1 MTVRHRG
8 GAVFLQG
15 VENASFS
22 RIRFD
27 QLEGNGVFL
36 SNHVKG
42 SEIVDCDFWRTGD
55 SAVLAVGSSSLN
67 NGSSAEY
74 PSQNTISRN
83 YMDTVGVNMKQT
95 SCYFKA
101 LTYDNLIQDNICFTG
116 PRAGLNWNDGFL
128 GGDLVEGNVIFD
140 MVRETGDRKCSCSL
154 SVLLAS
160 HEAAAQMA
168 PSIAGIGGSGSS
180 TARSPARLSGPA
192 LTA

>member
-1 MTVRHRG
+1 M
-8 GAVFLQG
+8 
-15 VENASFS
+15 
-22 RIRFD
+22 
-27 QLEGNGVFL
+27 FL

-160 HEAAAQMA
+160 HEAAAQMV
-168 PSIAGIGGSGSS
+168 PSTAGIGGSGSS
-180 TARSPARLSGPA
+180 TARSPARRSGPA